1 MTFFS
6 LVRKSV
12 LLFVRHRKLFLQII
26 SLSKTHGLFPLP
38 TQFLFY
44 ILFLSILWPQT
55 WPAGLDGSS
64 WHLFY
69 FGKIKHAIGLFCT
82 WTCEATV
89 NKRDRS
95 NYVGDVDTKTKYSGN
110 YLAKDSPK
118 HVLIIRCKRMANLF
132 KRRGTGILT
141 AVFAFIA
148 FVMIV
153 AALLSEYWVMADLER
168 QVGNS
173 TQKGGSKHFGMFNGV
188 SKQDFGLGARERDFA
203 GENRIIFV
211 LQNVVYP
218 KIKIYEAYC

>member
-1 MTFFS
+1 M
-6 LVRKSV
+6 
-12 LLFVRHRKLFLQII
+12 Q
-26 SLSKTHGLFPLP
+26 
-38 TQFLFY
+38 
-44 ILFLSILWPQT
+44 
-55 WPAGLDGSS
+55 
-64 WHLFY
+64 
-69 FGKIKHAIGLFCT
+69 LFCT
-82 WTCEATV
+82 WTCAATV
-89 NKRDRS
+89 NKSDRS

-118 HVLIIRCKRMANLF
+118 HVLIIPCKRMANLF
-132 KRRGTGILT
+132 KRRGTGIVT

-203 GENRIIFV
+203 GENSIIFV
-211 LQNVVYP
+211 LQNVVYS